1 VSISSWV
8 VTPNFSAIALSV
20 SPGCTTYFCPAAAE
34 AGAWLLGGAAL
45 LAGAEGGA
53 WLLAGAELLAGA
65 LGPADRLALGVADRD
80 ALGVAPRTGVFV
92 APLSRVQ
99 APSKSAPHI
108 TPAATPRRKRCSRG
122 RITPSWFHP
131 RSFRTDPPIAS
142 RKPAHPRTKDLV
154 RSWRRGA

>member
-1 VSISSWV
+1 V
-8 VTPNFSAIALSV
+8 
-20 SPGCTTYFCPAAAE
+20 GDAAGGE
-34 AGAWLLGGAAL
+34 LLGAAGL
-45 LAGAEGGA
+45 LAGDAAGG
-53 WLLAGAELLAGA
+53 WLLAGAELLADA

-80 ALGVAPRTGVFV
+80 ALGVAPLPGVFV
-92 APLSRVQ
+92 GPLSRVQ
-99 APSKSAPHI
+99 APSNSAPHI